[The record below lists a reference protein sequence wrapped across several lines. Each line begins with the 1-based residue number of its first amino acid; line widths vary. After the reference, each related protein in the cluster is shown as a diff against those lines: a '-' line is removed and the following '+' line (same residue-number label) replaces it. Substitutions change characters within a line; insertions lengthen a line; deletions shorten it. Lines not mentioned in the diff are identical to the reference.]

1 MDYLHDKLYKGILIT
16 YNYWN
21 IGPSLCNKIHQI
33 KDITLMSNLV
43 AVESKNTG
51 YKKNSSFF
59 NHNWIT
65 FLLHLV
71 LYRKLNLA
79 LTVVANQRI
88 NVNTS
93 DNTLLPTVWD

>member
-16 YNYWN
+16 YIAWN

-51 YKKNSSFF
+51 YKKNSSFLI
-59 NHNWIT
+59 IT
-65 FLLHLV
+65 GLRFCCTWFCIE
-71 LYRKLNLA
+71 N
-79 LTVVANQRI
+79 
-88 NVNTS
+88 
-93 DNTLLPTVWD
+93 